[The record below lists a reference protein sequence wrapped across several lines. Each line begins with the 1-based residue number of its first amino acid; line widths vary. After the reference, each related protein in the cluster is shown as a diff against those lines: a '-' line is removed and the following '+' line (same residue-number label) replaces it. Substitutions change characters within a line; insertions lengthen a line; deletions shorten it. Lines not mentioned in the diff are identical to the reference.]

1 MELRFCD
8 GCMRRIEQEDF
19 STGRAAEADGRF
31 YCPRCLRTKI
41 GPAGSRAP
49 AAPGVPAGP
58 AGRRLT
64 PGSGMPARPLT
75 PGQATPLH
83 RGPTPAGGTAAPMR
97 RTPGRGQPPSPPRT
111 PGQGAAPL
119 RNVQPA
125 PRRPATPAGGVK
137 NPPTTKVAPRKA
149 SSAEDRGIPAAPPP
163 AKPEG
168 TAASPASS
176 GWGGTI
182 AVGLIVFAL
191 AGAGGYLAMAAM
203 HGGDRTE
210 AAPPGASLPVAPA
223 VPPPSEPGPEPE
235 PRPEPKPGPEAKP
248 DPRPQPRPGPE
259 PGPEPK
265 PAPSPEPGPEPKPA
279 PEPEAQDVPAPDVAG
294 ELSLTGV
301 TAGTVELAWKGR
313 TVEGVSFVIER
324 KESDGR
330 WGYYHGLNADG
341 VFRDSG
347 VKAAKTYFY
356 RVRAQKNGKDL
367 GTSNQVEARTPSVVE
382 SPQPKPVPTPAP
394 EPQPEPKPE
403 PKPEPEPGPE
413 PKPEPGPKPE
423 PKPST
428 GAPAAP
434 SELRAE
440 QKSATEIALAWKDN
454 ADNETGFE
462 IERCVGLVDT
472 LVVQLKAYS
481 GANQAPVVAPM
492 GAGFVAGA
500 PQHVEGVGVGQWKTV
515 PQALLGK
522 PRLVTSF
529 RDHGPANEKTRYV
542 VAVSGPC
549 TVYVPTKDK
558 NKPGWLGGGW
568 SDSGLTATNIKNE
581 EFKLWKRDVAAAGD
595 LTLPCDPDKT
605 NSAAVSYVFA
615 GRGEKRWAFAAS
627 ADVNSTGKYDAVR
640 APGQKCWYRVRA
652 TNLAGKSEWSNEAE
666 VAPPAAAPAP
676 RN

>member
-19 STGRAAEADGRF
+19 STGRAAEADGKF

-41 GPAGSRAP
+41 GPGGPRAP
-49 AAPGVPAGP
+49 AAPGVPTGP

-64 PGSGMPARPLT
+64 PGSGMPVRPLT

-97 RTPGRGQPPSPPRT
+97 RTPGRGQPPTPPRT

-119 RNVQPA
+119 RSAQPA

-137 NPPTTKVAPRKA
+137 NPPTTKVMPRKA
-149 SSAEDRGIPAAPPP
+149 SATEDRRVPAGPPSSRSEGVA
-163 AKPEG
+163 AKPV
-168 TAASPASS
+168 PS

-203 HGGDRTE
+203 SDGGRTE
-210 AAPPGASLPVAPA
+210 AAPPGASLPTTPA
-223 VPPPSEPGPEPE
+223 VPSIPEPGPEPE
-235 PRPEPKPGPEAKP
+235 PQPGPA
-248 DPRPQPRPGPE
+248 PQPTPGPE
-259 PGPEPK
+259 PGPEPM
-265 PAPSPEPGPEPKPA
+265 PAPNPEPEPGLEPKPA
-279 PEPEAQDVPAPDVAG
+279 PDPEPQDVPAPDVGG

-301 TAGTVELAWKGR
+301 AAGSVELAWKGR
-313 TVEGVSFVIER
+313 AVEGVSYIIDR
-324 KESDGR
+324 KEPDGR
-330 WGYYHGLNADG
+330 WGYYHALNADG
-341 VFRDSG
+341 AFKDSG

-356 RVRAQKNGKDL
+356 RVRAQKDGKDL
-367 GTSNQVEARTPSVVE
+367 GTSNPVEVRTPFVVEA
-382 SPQPKPVPTPAP
+382 PKPEPVPTPAP

-403 PKPEPEPGPE
+403 PKPEPEPGP
-413 PKPEPGPKPE
+413 KPE
-423 PKPST
+423 PKPSS
-428 GAPAAP
+428 GIPAAP
-434 SELRAE
+434 SDLRAE

-500 PQHVEGVGVGQWKTV
+500 PQHVEGAGVGQWKTV
-515 PQALLGK
+515 PRALLGK
-522 PRLVTSF
+522 ARLVTSF

-542 VAVSGPC
+542 VTVSGPC
-549 TVYVPTKDK
+549 TIYAPTRDK

-568 SDSGLTATNIKNE
+568 SDSGLTATNLKNE
-581 EFKLWKRDVAAAGD
+581 EFRLWKRDVAAAGD
-595 LTLPCDPDKT
+595 VTLPCDPDKN